1 MTRRA
6 VPPES
11 SSPRSAL
18 ARLHEAVYLF
28 TAAERQLVATYKRAD
43 GALSPGRVS
52 ALNVLVR
59 EQEAPAGKLAREAGL
74 KPNSITAMLEQLER
88 TGLVHR
94 RQDEDDRRVWWISL
108 TEAGRAELEALQK
121 EWDRRFDEAFADV
134 PDRDLAAAGRVL
146 ERLASVFR
154 EFDPDA

>member
-1 MTRRA
+1 MTPRA

-11 SSPRSAL
+11 SSPRRAL

-28 TAAERQLVATYKRAD
+28 TAAERQLVASYKRAD
-43 GALSPGRVS
+43 GSLSPGRVS

-88 TGLVHR
+88 SGLVHR

-108 TEAGRAELEALQK
+108 TEAGRAELGALQE

-134 PDRDLAAAGRVL
+134 PDRDLAAASRVL
-146 ERLASVFR
+146 ERLAAVFR